1 MEGNNHAAQ
10 NVALT
15 RDYARLDV
23 TIVNQEQQIKQL
35 KEELQ
40 QVVKEKN
47 ETCGHNSIVGHS

>member
-23 TIVNQEQQIKQL
+23 TVVNQEQQIKQL
-35 KEELQ
+35 KEEL
-40 QVVKEKN
+40 
-47 ETCGHNSIVGHS
+47 